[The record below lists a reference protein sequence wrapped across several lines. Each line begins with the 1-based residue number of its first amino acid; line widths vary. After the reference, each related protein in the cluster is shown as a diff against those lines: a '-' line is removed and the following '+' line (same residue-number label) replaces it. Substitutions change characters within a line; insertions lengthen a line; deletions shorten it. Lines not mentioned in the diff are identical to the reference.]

1 MAAIQRPGPQRP
13 TSQRP
18 SPQRPTSR
26 PLQEPEAAKPT
37 PTAIVAVKRLFAA
50 ETPEFFLLLG
60 TTLFLLIFGLVMVLS
75 SSAID
80 SRNSDG
86 DFFARAS
93 RQAVFALV
101 GLPVM
106 LIASRAPAIFW
117 RRWAWHAI
125 GLGLVLQLLVV
136 FTPLGWG
143 NGYNTNWLKIGS
155 ITLQPSEF
163 IKLALVVWLAWVL
176 TMKRHLLHEWR
187 HVVFPILPVAGLA
200 IVLVLVGN
208 DLGTAVVLLS
218 IIVGALFFAGV
229 RLRFIAVALAGIALP
244 AWIAISASG
253 SRSGR
258 FEAWLAGCDPT
269 KLDPLIYDLHCW
281 QSVNGWQALAH
292 GGVFG
297 VGLGNST
304 AKWAWLPAADN
315 DFIFAIIG
323 EELGLFGSLLVLA
336 LFVVLAICLVR
347 IIRMVREPFA
357 KVATSVVLVWI
368 IGQAL
373 INIAV
378 VLGLLPVL
386 GVPLPLVSSGGSALI
401 TTMTAIGIALSF
413 ARTRPAP
420 ILRDAPVRS
429 SRIVR

>member
-1 MAAIQRPGPQRP
+1 
-13 TSQRP
+13 
-18 SPQRPTSR
+18 
-26 PLQEPEAAKPT
+26 
-37 PTAIVAVKRLFAA
+37 VKKLFAA

-75 SSAID
+75 SSSID
-80 SRNSDG
+80 SRNTDG

-93 RQAVFALV
+93 RQGVFALL
-101 GLPVM
+101 GLPIM
-106 LIASRAPAIFW
+106 YLASRAPLIFW

-143 NGYNTNWLKIGS
+143 NGYNTNWLRLGDV
-155 ITLQPSEF
+155 TLQPSEF

-176 TMKRHLLHEWR
+176 TTKRHLLHEWR
-187 HVVFPILPVAGLA
+187 HVMFPILPAAGLA

-208 DLGTAVVLLS
+208 DLGTAVILLA
-218 IIVGALFFAGV
+218 IVIGALFFAGV
-229 RLRFIAVALAGIALP
+229 RLRFIAVALAGVALP

-258 FEAWLAGCDPT
+258 FEAWLAGCDPA
-269 KLDPLIYDLHCW
+269 KLDPIVYGLHCW
-281 QSVNGWQALAH
+281 QSVNGWQALAN

-297 VGLGNST
+297 VGLGNSSS
-304 AKWAWLPAADN
+304 KWAWLPAADN

-323 EELGLFGSLLVLA
+323 EELGMLGCLLVLA
-336 LFVVLAICLVR
+336 VYTVLAICLVR
-347 IIRMVREPFA
+347 IIRMVQEPFA

-373 INIAV
+373 VNIAV

-401 TTMTAIGIALSF
+401 ATMAAVGIVLSF
-413 ARTRPAP
+413 ARTRRAAVVREAPA
-420 ILRDAPVRS
+420 RS